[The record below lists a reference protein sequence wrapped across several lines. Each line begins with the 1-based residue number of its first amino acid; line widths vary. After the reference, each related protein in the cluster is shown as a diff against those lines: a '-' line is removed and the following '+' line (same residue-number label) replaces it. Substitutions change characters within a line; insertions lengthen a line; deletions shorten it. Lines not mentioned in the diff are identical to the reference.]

1 MAADWGDTEAMAKI
15 KDVPAARTHELTTV
29 HDVVE
34 RYQLDG
40 PHASVVMLLPTP
52 GEVGDDLSTR
62 WNARRTQLA
71 HAGAGADAL
80 DHLDRAVRSIDPRG
94 EMVLLTANGDG
105 AAHCWL
111 VDHDVEPMVHVG
123 EFPALLHAVDELIDR
138 APVVAAIVDRVGA
151 DIYCVDHLDIAAAGS
166 VTGDEVETQIIGGRG
181 APAGRSGGHTGN
193 ERDTYQR
200 HADVVYE
207 RNADMIA
214 RALTEQA
221 VASSA
226 RLIVLTGDDR
236 EVAAVGQH
244 LDAHRF
250 TVRPVQAGA
259 RNDARSMERLHH
271 AVLDE
276 SSTQRRARRADAV
289 GELRRALGQHS
300 LGVEGNVA
308 TIEAVREGRAA
319 TLFLDRAMLTEGA
332 DEIARDALLHGG
344 DVVVADDLGVADG
357 IAVLLRYVTN

>member
-1 MAADWGDTEAMAKI
+1 MAKI
-15 KDVPAARTHELTTV
+15 KNVPAARTYELSTV

-40 PHASVVMLLPTP
+40 PHASVVMLVPTP
-52 GEVGDDLSTR
+52 GEVGDDFSTR

-71 HAGAGADAL
+71 RAGAGPRAL
-80 DHLDRAVRSIDPRG
+80 DQLDAAIRSIDPRG
-94 EMVLLTANGDG
+94 DMVLLTANDDS

-111 VDHDVEPMVHVG
+111 VGHEVKPMVHVG
-123 EFPALLHAVDELIDR
+123 EPPALLHAVDELVDR
-138 APVVAAIVDRVGA
+138 ATVVAAIVDRVGA

-166 VTGDEVETQIIGGRG
+166 VTGEEVETHITGGRG

-200 HADVVYE
+200 RADLVYE
-207 RNADMIA
+207 RNADAIA

-221 VASSA
+221 VTSGA

-236 EVAAVGQH
+236 EVAAVEHH

-259 RNDARSMERLHH
+259 RNDARSIERLHR
-271 AVLDE
+271 AVIEE
-276 SSTQRRARRADAV
+276 SSAQRRRRRAEAVDA
-289 GELRRALGQHS
+289 LRRALGQHS
-300 LGVEGNVA
+300 LGVQGMVA
-308 TIEAVREGRAA
+308 TTEAVREGRAA
-319 TLFLDRAMLTEGA
+319 TLFLDRVSLAADA
-332 DEIARDALLHGG
+332 DEIVRDALLQGG
-344 DVVVADDLGVADG
+344 DVVVVDDLGVDDG
-357 IAVLLRYVTN
+357 VAALLRYTAA